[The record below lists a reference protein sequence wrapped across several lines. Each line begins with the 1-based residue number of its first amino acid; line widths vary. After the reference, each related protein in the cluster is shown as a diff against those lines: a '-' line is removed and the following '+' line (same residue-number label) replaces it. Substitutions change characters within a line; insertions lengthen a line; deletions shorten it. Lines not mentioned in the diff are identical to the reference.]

1 MHFCVFA
8 AFFFFSFGYL
18 RSKCSRTMDADGGG
32 PQSNGGGGEFDIK
45 VIHFKKKKKKI
56 RINFFSK
63 YSQN

>member
-45 VIHFKKKKKKI
+45 VIHLKKKKK
-56 RINFFSK
+56 R
-63 YSQN
+63 YV